1 MTTENEKPPNEEVK
15 PGKFSTEAVTELI
28 KVVRENTGYYHTFYW
43 TLRDSIFQETVT
55 SIIGES
61 QYAIGSVEEW
71 SKTIAESISTSIQKY
86 EYPGYKYVINTMLIQ
101 KSDGGVQVR
110 WHRKTLWPF
119 NHLFSVRH
127 DLFLGCWKW
136 SSSPNSMGKQIYS
149 LFCSSLRSQNWILAT
164 IRVQSSCPNLSRPIY
179 QPLHSE

>member
-28 KVVRENTGYYHTFYW
+28 K
-43 TLRDSIFQETVT
+43 ETVT

-101 KSDGGVQVR
+101 KSDGGVQSATTCFWDAENDRQVQIR
-110 WHRKTLWPF
+110 WENKYIHCFVHLYALKTE
-119 NHLFSVRH
+119 
-127 DLFLGCWKW
+127 
-136 SSSPNSMGKQIYS
+136 Y
-149 LFCSSLRSQNWILAT
+149 
-164 IRVQSSCPNLSRPIY
+164 
-179 QPLHSE
+179 

>member
-1 MTTENEKPPNEEVK
+1 MGTHPIFESDFDCLTDEMTTETENKPNEEVK

-28 KVVRENTGYYHTFYW
+28 K
-43 TLRDSIFQETVT
+43 ETVT

-101 KSDGGVQVR
+101 KTDGGVQSATTCFWDAENDRQVQIR
-110 WHRKTLWPF
+110 WENKHIHCFVHLYALKTE
-119 NHLFSVRH
+119 
-127 DLFLGCWKW
+127 
-136 SSSPNSMGKQIYS
+136 Y
-149 LFCSSLRSQNWILAT
+149 
-164 IRVQSSCPNLSRPIY
+164 
-179 QPLHSE
+179 

>member
-1 MTTENEKPPNEEVK
+1 MGTHPIFESDFDCLTDAMTTKNEKPPNEEVK

-28 KVVRENTGYYHTFYW
+28 K
-43 TLRDSIFQETVT
+43 ETVT

-101 KSDGGVQVR
+101 KSDGGVQ
-110 WHRKTLWPF
+110 
-119 NHLFSVRH
+119 S
-127 DLFLGCWKW
+127 
-136 SSSPNSMGKQIYS
+136 
-149 LFCSSLRSQNWILAT
+149 AT
-164 IRVQSSCPNLSRPIY
+164 ICFWDAENDRQSKFDGKTNIFIVLFIS
-179 QPLHSE
+179 

>member
-28 KVVRENTGYYHTFYW
+28 KVVFYGPLW
-43 TLRDSIFQETVT
+43 DPLVEMFHFWFQETVT

-101 KSDGGVQVR
+101 KSDGGVQVPLIQN
-110 WHRKTLWPF
+110 TFEPF
-119 NHLFSVRH
+119 NQPFSVRH
-127 DLFLGCWKW
+127 DLLLGCWKW
-136 SSSPNSMGKQIYS
+136 SSSPNSMGK
-149 LFCSSLRSQNWILAT
+149 
-164 IRVQSSCPNLSRPIY
+164 
-179 QPLHSE
+179 